1 MAYCSGL
8 LERRFSRVVLPVEL
22 IIERER
28 KILETVA
35 DLQFQVQG
43 WEIDKFGINWNLILP
58 ILRFWIIGIEPR
70 RWKIHIVKCFFFLTV
85 NRQVKNFKIQNLE
98 ISNDTER
105 MMIPSTH
112 FSFNVQLE
120 KLYPTFSELS
130 SRKSHKGTFVY
141 EFCFRLCC
149 TLGLIAAS
157 WQRRQGTQITTKLM
171 H

>member
-1 MAYCSGL
+1 MAYCSDG
-8 LERRFSRVVLPVEL
+8 EAFFQSCSSCRINYR
-22 IIERER
+22 EREKDW

-70 RWKIHIVKCFFFLTV
+70 SWKIHIVKCFFFLIV

-105 MMIPSTH
+105 MMISSTH

-130 SRKSHKGTFVY
+130 SRKSHKGTFMNFVSDY
-141 EFCFRLCC
+141 
-149 TLGLIAAS
+149 AALS
-157 WQRRQGTQITTKLM
+157 D
-171 H
+171 